1 MKHLTIITGY
11 VEFSP
16 EYCIQPFGASILPEK
31 HSHHLKHV
39 RCHVENQFFRPDIA
53 YIVTASVYVLRE
65 IHMLQIQNQGI
76 TVTWRSY
83 QPDGSVVEGKS
94 MDDIAICENL
104 DEEIKQAD
112 RYIDLEMGL
121 KPRQP

>member
-16 EYCIQPFGASILPEK
+16 EYCIQAFGSSILPEK

-39 RCHVENQFFRPDIA
+39 RRHVENLFSRPFITH
-53 YIVTASVYVLRE
+53 IVTASVYVLRE
-65 IHMLQIQNQGI
+65 LHMLQIQNKGI
-76 TVTWRSY
+76 TVTWKSY

-94 MDDIAICENL
+94 MDEIAICENL
-104 DEEIKQAD
+104 DEEMAQAE
-112 RYIDLEMGL
+112 RYMTLEMGL
-121 KPRQP
+121 KP